1 MNLLRVQVRGS
12 FEEFRGVSVFGF
24 FRITSFF
31 RRPKIGYRCPKLAS
45 EAQIGFTRPQIG
57 FPFAQNWL
65 LLDRGQ
71 NWLGLRGPKLASE
84 GQNWLEKASEA
95 QIGFRMHKIRRP
107 KLASDGFRKKE
118 AQIGFRRKPK
128 IGFRRQKLSSGPNW
142 LWKAQN
148 WLQKDQNS
156 KLTSEG
162 LLKLG
167 FRRPKLASEGQN
179 WLQKAKIGFSRPKLA
194 SAGQNLPQ
202 KAQIGSKAKIGSRRS
217 KIGFRRLK
225 IWLRRPN

>member
-24 FRITSFF
+24 FRKTSFF
-31 RRPKIGYRCPKLAS
+31 RRPKIGFRGTNWLHKAQNWLPVCPKLAS
-45 EAQIGFTRPQIG
+45 EAKMVTE
-57 FPFAQNWL
+57 A
-65 LLDRGQ
+65 
-71 NWLGLRGPKLASE
+71 
-84 GQNWLEKASEA
+84 QNWLEKASEA
-95 QIGFRMHKIRRP
+95 QIGFRRHKIGFRRP

-128 IGFRRQKLSSGPNW
+128 IGFRRQKLASGPNW

-167 FRRPKLASEGQN
+167 FRISFRRPKMASAGQNWLQQAKICLRRPKLVPRRKLAREGPKLASEG
-179 WLQKAKIGFSRPKLA
+179 
-194 SAGQNLPQ
+194 
-202 KAQIGSKAKIGSRRS
+202 SKFG
-217 KIGFRRLK
+217 
-225 IWLRRPN
+225 